1 MTERFEHRAII
12 SGIGMSQVG
21 RRLGRDELELTC
33 DSALAAIADAGL
45 RPSDIDGL
53 ATYPGRSP
61 GMTPG
66 FSGPGTPDVQ
76 DMLRLNLRWHYGGSE
91 GPAQLG
97 AIVAACLAVAAGLA
111 RHVLVYRTLTEST
124 AQGSGRRKAVG
135 AGAERVDGSFSY
147 LLPFG
152 SLSGA
157 TWQAVYATRYM
168 HDYGAT
174 RAQFA
179 HVALNARRNAMLNPN
194 AVYREPLTFD
204 DYMTA
209 RPVTT
214 PFVLYDC
221 DVPCDG
227 SVAFVISA
235 AEVARD
241 LPQPPVRFEAVG
253 TAVGDR
259 PSWDQRLDLTG
270 MAAQDAGAMLWQ
282 RTTLKPADVDVAQLY
297 DGFSYLTIAWLEALG
312 FCGRGEGAAF
322 VDGGERIGLGGVLPL
337 NTWGGQLSGGRLH
350 GFGHLH
356 EACLQLRGQ
365 AGARQVAG
373 AQVAAVSAGG
383 GPLAGCLLLTR

>member
-33 DSALAAIADAGL
+33 DATLAAIADAGL

-53 ATYPGRSP
+53 ATYPGRAP

-66 FSGPGTPDVQ
+66 FAGPGTFDVQ

-91 GPAQLG
+91 GPGQLG

-111 RHVLVYRTLTEST
+111 RHVLVYRTVTEST
-124 AQGSGRRKAVG
+124 AQGSGRRRAVG
-135 AGAERVDGSFSY
+135 AGAERADGYFAY

-157 TWQAVYATRYM
+157 TWQAVYAARYM

-174 RAQFA
+174 REQFA
-179 HVALNARRNAMLNPN
+179 QVALNGRRHAQLNPN
-194 AVYREPLTFD
+194 AVYREPMTLD
-204 DYMTA
+204 DYMTS
-209 RPVTT
+209 RPVAT

-227 SVAFVISA
+227 SVAFIVSA

-253 TAVGDR
+253 TAIGDR
-259 PSWDQRLDLTG
+259 ASWDQRLDLTG
-270 MAAQDAGAMLWQ
+270 MAAQEAGAMLWQ
-282 RTTLKPADVDVAQLY
+282 RTALKPGDVDVAQLY

-322 VDGGERIGLGGVLPL
+322 VEGGARIGLGGALPL

-356 EACLQLRGQ
+356 EACVQLRGQ

-373 AQVAAVSAGG
+373 AEVAAVSAGG
-383 GPLAGCLLLTR
+383 GPLAGCLLLTT